1 MFWEVDR
8 ILIYHFFFCLFG
20 NLVSSGPGP
29 LYNPPIITSQ
39 SNITPMKR
47 KRSTADTVPTDMPK
61 NIRKYWYRR
70 YDMFRRFDEGIKLSN
85 EMWFSVT
92 PEAIAL
98 YATTLAKS
106 YW

>member
-1 MFWEVDR
+1 
-8 ILIYHFFFCLFG
+8 
-20 NLVSSGPGP
+20 
-29 LYNPPIITSQ
+29 
-39 SNITPMKR
+39 MKR